1 MIFDNDAYLEPFK
14 KQITDRYARLVI
26 KRNEIA
32 GYGKRLTDSINNH
45 LYYGVHKEDGCWA
58 FR

>member
-32 GYGKRLTDSINNH
+32 GR
-45 LYYGVHKEDGCWA
+45 KEMRA
-58 FR
+58 NV